1 MPILQNYGDN
11 NVDASVELIESEQ
24 DKQARLARLRAA
36 EIKRKL
42 KHIDTQR
49 IRPLAAIVA
58 GTATDV
64 DRRKLAELEIKAT
77 ALRTELAE
85 VQTNG

>member
-1 MPILQNYGDN
+1 MPILQQYDDN
-11 NVDASVELIESEQ
+11 NTDIYAETEQ
-24 DKQARLARLRAA
+24 DKQTRLARLRAA
-36 EIKRKL
+36 EIKREL
-42 KHIDTQR
+42 KAIDTQR

-85 VQTNG
+85 VQNNDMG

>member
-1 MPILQNYGDN
+1 MPILQQYDDN
-11 NVDASVELIESEQ
+11 NTDIYAETEQ

-36 EIKRKL
+36 EIKREL
-42 KHIDTQR
+42 KAIDTQR

-64 DRRKLAELEIKAT
+64 DRNKLSELEAR
-77 ALRTELAE
+77 AQDLRTELASLE
-85 VQTNG
+85 V